1 MIGHLPISV
10 EVDGT
15 QHNIR
20 TDYRDILRIFEAIS
34 DDGLSNEEK
43 WIVTLTIF
51 YEEIPKD
58 TKKAMEQFIW
68 FVNRGEQET
77 KINKTVKPVYDWE
90 QDEQIIFQAVNKVAG
105 REVRSLKYM
114 HWWTF
119 LGLFSEIGESTFTS
133 IVNIR
138 NKRNKGKKLEKHE
151 QEFYNANRQQIDL
164 KRHYSAEQMAEMEKI
179 NKLLGF

>member
-1 MIGHLPISV
+1 MIGSLPERV
-10 EVDGT
+10 EINNET
-15 QHNIR
+15 YEIR
-20 TDYRDILRIFEAIS
+20 TDYRDILRIFEAFG
-34 DDGLSNEEK
+34 DEELNNQEK
-43 WIVTLTIF
+43 WLVALQIF
-51 YEEIPKD
+51 YKKMPEDVEEAANK
-58 TKKAMEQFIW
+58 FIW
-68 FVNRGEQET
+68 FVNRGESVPRDG
-77 KINKTVKPVYDWE
+77 KSAKPVYDWE
-90 QDEQIIFQAVNKVAG
+90 QDEQIIFSAVNKVAK

-138 NKRNKGKKLEKHE
+138 NKRNKGKKLEKYE